1 MFCDERGGEIVAAS
15 KTQQEAQGRNP
26 MYGGAHCLLVPFLDS
41 VQHPQVMMG
50 FFILSQK
57 RASHS
62 QQPDGG
68 DVSAQQAPPCPFS
81 PFVIRRLS
89 SAEQDPPGTYL
100 FHVPRFLF
108 VENRLHSASLTFPEF
123 QRADSISFLS
133 GKGGKAK
140 KQKRSIQEAIVQP
153 WSMVLVPLQGMYI

>member
-15 KTQQEAQGRNP
+15 KTQQEVQGRNP

-89 SAEQDPPGTYL
+89 SAEQDLPGTYL

-108 VENRLHSASLTFPEF
+108 VENRLHSASLLC
-123 QRADSISFLS
+123 LS
-133 GKGGKAK
+133 SKG
-140 KQKRSIQEAIVQP
+140 QIQTVAAPQHPGSLRVLNKSVQVATLP
-153 WSMVLVPLQGMYI
+153 TESQLVSSL